1 VRPSVVLADDH
12 REVATALVRLLK
24 SDFDVVAVVRNGH
37 TLIESV
43 EQLTPDAVVTDIN
56 LEGSDGLSAVRE
68 IRNRFPVLP
77 IVVISGSVDPGP
89 RRHGVL
95 PRSIRVPVQAATSL
109 RSLLHRL
116 LESAP

>member
-77 IVVISGSVDPGP
+77 IVVISGSVDPAHEDTAFSHGASGYLCKR
-89 RRHGVL
+89 RRH
-95 PRSIRVPVQAATSL
+95 
-109 RSLLHRL
+109 
-116 LESAP
+116 